1 MYTCTYWNDHL
12 YTARQTKVDELQK
25 TASTD
30 IQRRLSLLTCFD
42 KNEEHLQFIKKC
54 TYDCKIL
61 NRLSYLVVTHI
72 RSNILAQLFALF
84 MLFYQYYF
92 IQQATYQ
99 SVCQSVR
106 PTKLLA
112 IPSIQLFFCYLE
124 VQLKAFYFIFFLHS
138 SKFQSS
144 WT

>member
-61 NRLSYLVVTHI
+61 NRLSYLVVIHI

-112 IPSIQLFFCYLE
+112 ISSIQLFLLFRSSIESIL
-124 VQLKAFYFIFFLHS
+124 FYFFLHS

-144 WT
+144 

>member
-84 MLFYQYYF
+84 MLFYCTILYSRQH
-92 IQQATYQ
+92 ISQ
-99 SVCQSVR
+99 SVSQLGQLNCQPFHPFSYF
-106 PTKLLA
+106 LLFRS
-112 IPSIQLFFCYLE
+112 SIESIL
-124 VQLKAFYFIFFLHS
+124 FYFFFLHS